1 MNDVDGTAAA
11 KAALRHAAETMRR
24 TAHTVGGAGAAE
36 ALAAHGMT
44 LLGERGF
51 RVVAGYW
58 PMRDEIDPR
67 PLLSALADSGRDVA
81 LPVVIARDRPL
92 EFRRWRPGVALVTDR
107 FGIAH
112 PPADAAVIE
121 PDVLLVPLLAF
132 DRRHHRLGY
141 GAGYYDRTL
150 AGLRARKK
158 ILAIGVA
165 YSAQCVAEVPL
176 DGWDEALDLVLT
188 EQGVV

>member
-1 MNDVDGTAAA
+1 
-11 KAALRHAAETMRR
+11 
-24 TAHTVGGAGAAE
+24 
-36 ALAAHGMT
+36 
-44 LLGERGF
+44 
-51 RVVAGYW
+51 
-58 PMRDEIDPR
+58 
-67 PLLSALADSGRDVA
+67 
-81 LPVVIARDRPL
+81 VIARDRPL
-92 EFRRWRPGVALVTDR
+92 EFRRWRPGATLVIDR

-132 DRRHHRLGY
+132 DSRHYRLGY
-141 GAGYYDRTL
+141 GAGFYDRTL
-150 AGLRARKK
+150 ADLRARKT

-165 YSAQCVAEVPL
+165 YSAQRVAEVPL